1 MWWGS
6 LHHKR
11 ISEHNRI
18 PVNSKRNPADYCK
31 VGVEGSLVPTDFAL
45 GKGRRKSWFGDL
57 GAGDAASTGSGGKS
71 GEGAQPQLLNGSNPN
86 SRVRRGSLVTD
97 VDNLQGGEAA
107 TKRLKEQ
114 VEVSVMN
121 TGCKRETHLP
131 YSR

>member
-1 MWWGS
+1 M
-6 LHHKR
+6 
-11 ISEHNRI
+11 
-18 PVNSKRNPADYCK
+18 
-31 VGVEGSLVPTDFAL
+31 PTDLAG

-71 GEGAQPQLLNGSNPN
+71 GEGAQAQLQNGSNPN

-107 TKRLKEQ
+107 AKRLKEQ
-114 VEVSVMN
+114 VEVCNGYRGAKGKPIS
-121 TGCKRETHLP
+121 

>member
-1 MWWGS
+1 M
-6 LHHKR
+6 
-11 ISEHNRI
+11 
-18 PVNSKRNPADYCK
+18 
-31 VGVEGSLVPTDFAL
+31 PTDLA
-45 GKGRRKSWFGDL
+45 GSRARRKSWFGDL

-71 GEGAQPQLLNGSNPN
+71 GEGAQAQLQNGTNAN

-121 TGCKRETHLP
+121 TGCKREVCNGYKGYKTETHLP